1 MCRYLCEE
9 KFQILISIQTVCLC
23 SFNQTVDGRAGFGTA
38 IRSGKDEVLSADCKG
53 TDGLFAELFS
63 YMDNTLYAQDIFILI
78 LIKSPLKHNEFIG
91 KDEDNIYLNPQI
103 LASSSSSSG
112 HRGFS
117 AFNSGLA
124 LSMASLSISR
134 DGLA

>member
-53 TDGLFAELFS
+53 TDGLFAELS
-63 YMDNTLYAQDIFILI
+63 TYENNSAYAHDIFILI
-78 LIKSPLKHNEFIG
+78 FIKSLLKCDVCIG
-91 KDEDNIYLNPQI
+91 KDEDNILP
-103 LASSSSSSG
+103 
-112 HRGFS
+112 
-117 AFNSGLA
+117 
-124 LSMASLSISR
+124 
-134 DGLA
+134 